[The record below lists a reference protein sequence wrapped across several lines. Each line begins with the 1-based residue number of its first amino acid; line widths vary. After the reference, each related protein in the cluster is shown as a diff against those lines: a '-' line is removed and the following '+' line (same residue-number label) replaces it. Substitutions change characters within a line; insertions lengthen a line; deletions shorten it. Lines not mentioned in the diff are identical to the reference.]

1 MIDFVIDDE
10 GDYESS
16 MTGSDRRQ
24 EILKNI
30 KESDRPVSGSKLAK
44 DYDVSR
50 QVIVQDIALL
60 RASGYDII
68 STNRGYVLEGQ
79 TCAERVFKVRHTDEQ
94 LETELCTIVDL
105 GGQVKNV
112 MVNHKV
118 YGHIEA
124 ELGITSRRKV
134 KEFLVRDVYSILA
147 KNVNPYNSSFEVLTR
162 DLKRLKRNGYRVIL
176 LSGSRTRARRLAEDL
191 RDYDLNSFYDEDPER
206 LVKPGEILVSYGHV
220 AVGYE
225 YPMLKFTVIS
235 ETDIFGKK
243 KKKKR
248 HLKL

>member
-1 MIDFVIDDE
+1 MIKTVSGNASKNSFLMIDFVIDDE
-10 GDYESS
+10 GDYDSS

-44 DYDVSR
+44 DYEVSR

-79 TCAERVFKVRHTDEQ
+79 TCAERVFKVRHTDAQ
-94 LETELCTIVDL
+94 LETELCTIIDL

-134 KEFLVRDVYSILA
+134 KEFLADIKSGKSTPL
-147 KNVNPYNSSFEVLTR
+147 KNITSDYHYHTVTADSEETL
-162 DLKRLKRNGYRVIL
+162 DLI
-176 LSGSRTRARRLAEDL
+176 EDEL
-191 RDYDLNSFYDEDPER
+191 RKLGF
-206 LVKPGEILVSYGHV
+206 LVEN
-220 AVGYE
+220 
-225 YPMLKFTVIS
+225 
-235 ETDIFGKK
+235 
-243 KKKKR
+243 
-248 HLKL
+248 

>member
-30 KESDRPVSGSKLAK
+30 KENDRPVSGSKLAK

-50 QVIVQDIALL
+50 QVIV
-60 RASGYDII
+60 DII

-134 KEFLVRDVYSILA
+134 KEFLADIESGKSTPL
-147 KNVNPYNSSFEVLTR
+147 KNITSDYHYHTVTADSEETLG
-162 DLKRLKRNGYRVIL
+162 LI
-176 LSGSRTRARRLAEDL
+176 EEEL
-191 RDYDLNSFYDEDPER
+191 RKLGF
-206 LVKPGEILVSYGHV
+206 LVEN
-220 AVGYE
+220 
-225 YPMLKFTVIS
+225 
-235 ETDIFGKK
+235 
-243 KKKKR
+243 
-248 HLKL
+248 

>member
-1 MIDFVIDDE
+1 MIKTVSGIASKNSFLMIDFVIDDE

-68 STNRGYVLEGQ
+68 STNRGYVQEGQ

-134 KEFLVRDVYSILA
+134 KEFLEDIESGKSTPL
-147 KNVNPYNSSFEVLTR
+147 KNITSDYHYHTVTADSEETLGMIEEELRKLGFLVENQL
-162 DLKRLKRNGYRVIL
+162 LKHSECYAG
-176 LSGSRTRARRLAEDL
+176 
-191 RDYDLNSFYDEDPER
+191 PE
-206 LVKPGEILVSYGHV
+206 K
-220 AVGYE
+220 
-225 YPMLKFTVIS
+225 
-235 ETDIFGKK
+235 
-243 KKKKR
+243 
-248 HLKL
+248 

>member
-1 MIDFVIDDE
+1 MIKTVSGIASKNSFLMIDFVIDDE

-134 KEFLVRDVYSILA
+134 KEFLEDIESGKSTPL
-147 KNVNPYNSSFEVLTR
+147 KNITSDYHYHTVTADSEETLG
-162 DLKRLKRNGYRVIL
+162 LI
-176 LSGSRTRARRLAEDL
+176 EEEL
-191 RDYDLNSFYDEDPER
+191 RKLGF
-206 LVKPGEILVSYGHV
+206 LVEN
-220 AVGYE
+220 
-225 YPMLKFTVIS
+225 
-235 ETDIFGKK
+235 
-243 KKKKR
+243 
-248 HLKL
+248 

>member
-79 TCAERVFKVRHTDEQ
+79 ACAERVFKVRHTDEQ

-134 KEFLVRDVYSILA
+134 KEFLADIESGKSTPL
-147 KNVNPYNSSFEVLTR
+147 KNITSDYHYHTVTADSEETL
-162 DLKRLKRNGYRVIL
+162 GMI
-176 LSGSRTRARRLAEDL
+176 EEEL
-191 RDYDLNSFYDEDPER
+191 RKLGF
-206 LVKPGEILVSYGHV
+206 LVEN
-220 AVGYE
+220 
-225 YPMLKFTVIS
+225 
-235 ETDIFGKK
+235 
-243 KKKKR
+243 
-248 HLKL
+248 

>member
-1 MIDFVIDDE
+1 MIKTVSGIASKNSFLMIDFVIDDE
-10 GDYESS
+10 GDYENS

-60 RASGYDII
+60 RASGYDIV

-134 KEFLVRDVYSILA
+134 KEFLADIESGKSTPL
-147 KNVNPYNSSFEVLTR
+147 KNITSDYHYHTVTADSEETL
-162 DLKRLKRNGYRVIL
+162 DLI
-176 LSGSRTRARRLAEDL
+176 EEEL
-191 RDYDLNSFYDEDPER
+191 RKLGF
-206 LVKPGEILVSYGHV
+206 LVEN
-220 AVGYE
+220 
-225 YPMLKFTVIS
+225 
-235 ETDIFGKK
+235 
-243 KKKKR
+243 
-248 HLKL
+248 